1 MTPQEDTTLPA
12 PPIMKH
18 QKRQKR
24 CLPDGFLDEHNRP
37 RICEL
42 NAGVGVMSLTLAALG
57 CTVAMLSE
65 CALHLHAY
73 LKLKAPGALIA
84 DDNRNKPW
92 IQWAAAGL
100 KALILVAGVSCQPFS
115 VAGKMLGGAD
125 PRAWD
130 ALLVCEAAVALGAVY
145 VLLENV
151 PGYVHRDSMHGVW
164 TKVVAAFTAAGY
176 DLIRVFE
183 PKHSNC
189 GGRTYRSR
197 ILCLFAK
204 KEHLSG
210 LLLDSLQELS
220 FSSPAPSV
228 PFNYELDR
236 TRNWLCYGRLEQ
248 DRNSKLILQYTT
260 KAIVPG
266 VIVRFQRSGRLW
278 RVQSR
283 AGDLVKL
290 MDTERRRSTVKFRS
304 ADLLSV
310 QQGHKESRYPV
321 QRQDEVVRT
330 ITAFG
335 EPPARGG
342 PLILVQ
348 HSDPDKP
355 DEVFSVSVK
364 DKALLND
371 FSANDLADMRSCGLT
386 EEQIT
391 CLVGGCVPRTM
402 VFQTLLLMLQSL
414 RLLVPCLAT
423 AGAVPASTDQ
433 PEVALL
439 TMPVASVQPI
449 PVAPARLPPSGSL
462 VLVAVIPE
470 LNRVVVDSSGAL
482 PSMQMCP
489 DKYSEAA
496 GIPTGKVLAA
506 FKLAF
511 SILPGEVLFLA
522 GLCSLHN
529 ANCPVPDTSHRVYV
543 AVKLSPQRQQ
553 GVTLASLSDLG
564 NSWSYRPAS
573 LALAMVAAHCAGCT
587 DPQTIRPM
595 LDGSGIFSIGA
606 LNAKSL
612 APSSLHLGVK
622 RRTRTEV
629 LQYCRALETQVS
641 TVLKSD
647 AAALE
652 DQDKGLA
659 AYIHEWSGQTTVTDL
674 KDVPDDLL
682 DRLPAFNHSKLITEP
697 FSFTA
702 RLDKTKAFKPPK
714 QPETSFKPRCTSDL
728 YNPLQN
734 VEQRS
739 RNAESD
745 LVTFYEEM
753 WKQFDS
759 AADSD
764 GRPKLV
770 GSDRFPQLSDSIRRK
785 QQLGKLRPEPLVM
798 GLECWNPEALGTV
811 WDIRGSKPVPVDFDK
826 PLVRDF
832 NLDAW
837 LCHFSNIDDQQL
849 VSHMKHGV
857 CSGVQLDHLS
867 MLAPPLLSLA
877 DGLESISSELARLV
891 DSGYLRRHSKRPTWP
906 WYTIPNG
913 AVPKAGSDVWRRI
926 SDNGSPQ
933 SLLATI
939 ELLRVMSA
947 NAQIR
952 SSLELPVELKPTY
965 ADAAKDVCIHR
976 YIGDKLGWTL
986 VQIMDDLK
994 DWFYQLATHA
1004 SEHWK
1009 SALVFAERGAKAL
1022 DFYQETVMGMGY
1034 VHTSNVAQR
1043 LSITV
1048 LIRWYQIFQEL
1059 DAPFI
1064 AEERTTNKL
1073 LDQYLT
1079 TRAAMPQN
1087 KDQRQDR
1094 LHSGHIFTDDF
1105 TAYILQPPHHSRV
1118 TTGLIAWKK
1127 TLDEFGIRPA
1137 AVRKRMVGASL
1148 PWIGILSI
1156 ACLGIFSLQQR
1167 HVTRAL
1173 AWIISAAAGLMNV
1186 EEYLKLVGLVNFA
1199 CCALS
1204 LPASAMSIFWEPMR
1218 KGFEKDKGSPS
1229 TTLVKSTARRRT
1241 HWQIWSSR
1249 LVQAHGAT
1257 VDQLFRDQ
1265 KDGANVPAPIRSLRY
1280 FVWFTDAAI
1289 KGTHFPALGGYAH
1302 GLKWVFPLTDRMLE
1316 LLPIP
1321 VLEFLALLAQVIIVG
1336 SLLPDP
1342 AHPATYEI
1350 LVGTDSVT
1358 SAWKLQTQHGSSQV
1372 MSIVLDIFLARPE
1385 FQRLRRVIRL
1395 AHVYGEGN
1403 PLADNISRG
1412 DMKLFNHT
1420 CNLLGVKPK
1429 GLEVPV
1435 IFHQLIEHVCTEA
1448 ELLADQPP

>member
-1 MTPQEDTTLPA
+1 MTSRGVSSPTRPC
-12 PPIMKH
+12 MNS
-18 QKRQKR
+18 KRQKR
-24 CLPDGFLDEHNRP
+24 CLSDDYCDDSGKP

-42 NAGVGVMSLTLAALG
+42 NAGVAVMSLTLAALG
-57 CTVAMLSE
+57 CAVSMLSE
-65 CALHLHAY
+65 CALHLHDY
-73 LKLKAPGALIA
+73 LKLKAPEALIA
-84 DDNRNKPW
+84 NDNKDKPW

-100 KALILVAGVSCQPFS
+100 KALIVVAGVSCQPFS
-115 VAGKMLGGAD
+115 VAGKMLGGLD

-151 PGYVHRDSMHGVW
+151 PGYVNRDNVHGVW
-164 TKVVAAFTAAGY
+164 TKIVASFTAAGY
-176 DLIRVFE
+176 DLVKIFE

-197 ILCLFAK
+197 ILCLFARR
-204 KEHLSG
+204 ECIPD
-210 LLLDSLQELS
+210 LLLNDLQELS
-220 FSSPAPSV
+220 FSTPPPSAP
-228 PFNYELDR
+228 FRYELDR
-236 TRNWLCYGRLEQ
+236 TRNWLCYGRLERK
-248 DRNSKLILQYTT
+248 DNGVTMLQYTT

-266 VIVRFQRSGRLW
+266 VIAKCSHSSRLW

-283 AGDLVKL
+283 SGDTVKL
-290 MDTERRRSTVKFRS
+290 MDTERRRSTVIYRS
-304 ADLLSV
+304 AHLLSV
-310 QQGHKESRYPV
+310 QSGHHLSRYPV
-321 QRQDEVVRT
+321 QRMDEVVRT

-335 EPPARGG
+335 EPPAKGG

-348 HSDPDKP
+348 HADGRP

-371 FSANDLADMRSCGLT
+371 FSTDDLADMESCGFT
-386 EEQIT
+386 EAQIT

-402 VFQTLLLMLQSL
+402 VFQPLLLMLQSL
-414 RLLVPCLAT
+414 RLLVPCFAT
-423 AGAVPASTDQ
+423 AGAAPASPDQ
-433 PEVALL
+433 PAAALL
-439 TMPVASVQPI
+439 TMPVAPVQPI
-449 PVAPARLPPSGSL
+449 PVAPARLPPPGSL
-462 VLVAVIPE
+462 VLVGVIPE
-470 LNRVVVDSSGAL
+470 LDRVVVDSSGAL
-482 PSMQMCP
+482 PSMQRCQ
-489 DKYSEAA
+489 DEFSGAA
-496 GIPTGKVLAA
+496 KIPTGKVLAA

-511 SILPGEVLFLA
+511 SILTDEVLFLA

-543 AVKLSPQRQQ
+543 AVKLSPQGQQ
-553 GVTLASLSDLG
+553 GVTLASLSDLA
-564 NSWSYRPAS
+564 NSWSYGPAS
-573 LALAMVAAHCAGCT
+573 LALAVVAAHCAGCT
-587 DPQTIRPM
+587 DLQTIRPM
-595 LDGSGIFSIGA
+595 LDSSGIFSIGA

-622 RRTRTEV
+622 KRTRTEV

-659 AYIHEWSGQTTVTDL
+659 AYIGEWSDQTTVTDL
-674 KDVPDDLL
+674 RDVPDDLL
-682 DRLPAFNHSKLITEP
+682 DRLPAFDHSKLLTEP

-702 RLDKTKAFKPPK
+702 RLDETKPFTPPRQPKTTFEP
-714 QPETSFKPRCTSDL
+714 QCTSDL

-739 RNAESD
+739 EKAESD
-745 LVTFYEEM
+745 LVIFYEEM
-753 WKQFDS
+753 WKQADS
-759 AADSD
+759 AANSD
-764 GRPKLV
+764 EMPQLV
-770 GSDRFPQLSDSIRRK
+770 NPDRFPQLSDRIRRR
-785 QQLGKLRPEPLVM
+785 QQLGKLRPEPLVL

-837 LCHFSNIDDQQL
+837 LSHFSSIDDQQL

-891 DSGYLRRHSKRPTWP
+891 DAGYLRKHSKQPTWP

-926 SDNGSPQ
+926 SDNGNPQ

-939 ELLRVMSA
+939 ELLRVISA

-952 SSLELPVELKPTY
+952 SSLKLPVELKPTH

-1009 SALVFAERGAKAL
+1009 SALVFAERCAKAL

-1034 VHTSNVAQR
+1034 VHTSNVSQR

-1064 AEERTTNKL
+1064 AKERTTNKL

-1087 KDQRQDR
+1087 KDQPQDR

-1118 TTGLIAWKK
+1118 TTGLVAWKK

-1148 PWIGILSI
+1148 PWIGILSM
-1156 ACLGIFSLQQR
+1156 ACLGIFSLQQK

-1173 AWIISAAAGLMNV
+1173 AWIISAAAGLLNV
-1186 EEYLKLVGLVNFA
+1186 EEYHKLAGLINFA
-1199 CCALS
+1199 CSALS

-1229 TTLVKSTARRRT
+1229 TTLIKSTTRRRT

-1302 GLKWVFPLTDRMLE
+1302 GLKWVFPLTDRMLK

-1395 AHVYGEGN
+1395 VHVYGEGN

-1412 DMKLFNHT
+1412 DMKLFDHT
-1420 CNLLGVKPK
+1420 CSLLGVKPK